1 MKKND
6 FYSPILDSITDEVAK
21 FYNFDPEILHIKTK
35 KPDIVIYRQIIL
47 YLAEMNAKVPKTY
60 MGKYF
65 NLTHSTA
72 ISGVN
77 RIAVLI
83 KDSTSF
89 GREISDLNHILE
101 LKGISTRKYGFRQW
115 MHFFDLDNFISV
127 RSGDK
132 FFLVKGYTLE
142 QVKAMYTNESWI
154 IAEHNKTGH
163 SFFGRKQNES
173 V

>member
-1 MKKND
+1 MKKQD
-6 FYSPILDSITDEVAK
+6 IYKPILDSITGEVAK
-21 FYNFDPEILHIKTK
+21 FYNFDPEILYKKSK
-35 KPDIVIYRQIIL
+35 KPEGVLYRQVIL
-47 YLAEMNAKVPKTY
+47 YLVKMNTRIPKTY
-60 MGKYF
+60 MGEYF

-72 ISGVN
+72 ISGIK
-77 RIAVLI
+77 RMELMIQALPVLA
-83 KDSTSF
+83 
-89 GREISDLNHILE
+89 REISDLNHILE